1 MMPGNASDQPINPA
15 ISLTSGRFWGRNP
28 HAELTWMRENCP
40 VYWDPSGAVWGVSTY
55 REIKQVSRRPDLF
68 CSGEGIRPDAD
79 PMPMMIDMD
88 DPEHKLRRKLVS
100 AGFTPRRV
108 SGQRAYLERVC
119 DEIIDQVCEQGE
131 CDLVADLAAQLP
143 LIVIGDA
150 LGFGPEDRPLLLK
163 WSDAMLRALTGGDD
177 PALLEDATVAFA
189 RFNDHTDHVIA
200 ERRRCPHDDLIS
212 ALIESRVDGSHLD
225 HDSLLVESLL
235 ILIGGDETTRHVIS
249 GGAWQL
255 FLHPD
260 QRRRLSDDLTLIPTA
275 VEEMLRWVSP
285 IKNMARTATRDV
297 PLNGRTIHKGDKLLL
312 LYPSANRDALVFTD
326 PDTFDISR
334 HPNEHLAFG
343 NGPHFCLGNS
353 LARLE
358 LTVMFEKLLT
368 RLPDIEPVSRQEPAY
383 RPANFV
389 SGYEA
394 MPVRFTPTRRSE
406 GCPP

>member
-1 MMPGNASDQPINPA
+1 
-15 ISLTSGRFWGRNP
+15 
-28 HAELTWMRENCP
+28 
-40 VYWDPSGAVWGVSTY
+40 
-55 REIKQVSRRPDLF
+55 
-68 CSGEGIRPDAD
+68 
-79 PMPMMIDMD
+79 
-88 DPEHKLRRKLVS
+88 
-100 AGFTPRRV
+100 
-108 SGQRAYLERVC
+108 
-119 DEIIDQVCEQGE
+119 
-131 CDLVADLAAQLP
+131 
-143 LIVIGDA
+143 
-150 LGFGPEDRPLLLK
+150 
-163 WSDAMLRALTGGDD
+163 MLRALTGGDD
-177 PALLEDATVAFA
+177 PALLEDAVVAFA
-189 RFNDHTDHVIA
+189 RFNDHTAHVIA

-212 ALIESRVDGSHLD
+212 ALIDSRVDGSHLD

-285 IKNMARTATRDV
+285 IKNMARTATHDV

-368 RLPDIEPVSRQEPAY
+368 RLPDLEPVGRQEPAY